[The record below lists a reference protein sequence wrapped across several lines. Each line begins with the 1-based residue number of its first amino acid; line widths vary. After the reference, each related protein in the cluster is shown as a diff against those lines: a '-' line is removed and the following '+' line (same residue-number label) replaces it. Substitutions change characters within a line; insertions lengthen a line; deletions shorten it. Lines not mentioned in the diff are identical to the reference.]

1 MTETTTNAQTTDE
14 QLRALAIERL
24 DLAAEIA
31 ERKERIEQIDEVLL
45 QRISEPRTD
54 LLPGFKVRVQHGARR
69 LDAKKI
75 EQAYPAAQFPQLY
88 AAKLDTS
95 AVKKEFAP
103 AALETF
109 QTQSAPTV
117 RIDEVK

>member
-1 MTETTTNAQTTDE
+1 MTETTTTQATDE

-24 DLAAEIA
+24 DLTAEIA

-45 QRISEPRTD
+45 QHISEPRTD
-54 LLPGFKVRVQHGARR
+54 LVAGFKVRVQQGARR
-69 LDAKKI
+69 LDTKKI
-75 EQAYPAAQFPQLY
+75 EGAYPAEQFPQLY
-88 AAKLDTS
+88 EARLSTA
-95 AVKKEFAP
+95 AVKKQFAP

>member
-1 MTETTTNAQTTDE
+1 MTETTATQATDE

-45 QRISEPRTD
+45 QHITEPRTD
-54 LLPGFKVRVQHGARR
+54 LVAGFKVRIQQGARR
-69 LDAKKI
+69 IDAKKI
-75 EQAYPAAQFPQLY
+75 EKAYPAAQYPGLY
-88 AAKLDTS
+88 AAKLDTA
-95 AVKKEFAP
+95 AVKKQFAP
-103 AALETF
+103 AALEAF

-117 RIDEVK
+117 HIDEVK